1 MSDKSGGKPLPTNL
15 ADFDFSDIP
24 SDIQSILDDTTFPPD
39 AASNDGPHSIHS
51 IAQGMMGQGE
61 PMNLNDLLG
70 NHHHHDPTM
79 QGMGGNGNTTPSHT
93 VEGINLS
100 NMHSPVSDGNQ
111 SNGNNHLVS
120 TPQNNIRTPSAS
132 PVTPSTP
139 VRIKHEDVVVS
150 PHHSPSN
157 MSPSRPDLNV
167 PVISTPRT
175 GTPTISV
182 SGNTPDMSPADA
194 SAQVPSLLDNI
205 RARLTPERRVR
216 WEELFERLK
225 VKHNFSIII
234 FSIGERRNRGVPC
247 RVVPP
252 LVFFLFFFFRCTSV
266 SFFIL
271 FYFASS
277 CRRDK

>member
-39 AASNDGPHSIHS
+39 AASGDGPHSLQS

-61 PMNLNDLLG
+61 PMDLNDLLG
-70 NHHHHDPTM
+70 NHHHDPTM
-79 QGMGGNGNTTPSHT
+79 QGSPMGGSGNTTPSHIH
-93 VEGINLS
+93 EGVNLS

-111 SNGNNHLVS
+111 TNGNNRLVS

-132 PVTPSTP
+132 PATPSTP
-139 VRIKHEDVVVS
+139 VRIKHEDLNVS
-150 PHHSPSN
+150 PLHSPAN
-157 MSPSRPDLNV
+157 MSPSRPELSV

-175 GTPTISV
+175 GTPTMSA
-182 SGNTPDMSPADA
+182 SGNTPDISPANA
-194 SAQVPSLLDNI
+194 SAQVPSLLDDI

-225 VKHNFSIII
+225 V
-234 FSIGERRNRGVPC
+234 NRHY
-247 RVVPP
+247 
-252 LVFFLFFFFRCTSV
+252 
-266 SFFIL
+266 
-271 FYFASS
+271 YF
-277 CRRDK
+277 